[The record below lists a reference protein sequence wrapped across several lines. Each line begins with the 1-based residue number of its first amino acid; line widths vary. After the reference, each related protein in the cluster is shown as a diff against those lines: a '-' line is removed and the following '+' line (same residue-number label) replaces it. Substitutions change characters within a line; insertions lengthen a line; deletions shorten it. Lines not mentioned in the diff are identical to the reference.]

1 MNAIQLFTK
10 HAPNKTF
17 LAVVLGAFSGVLYAM
32 LIPLVM
38 KALSSDTSQLAV
50 ENKIVEVLGLEIAY
64 SNFAGVFLTFCILI
78 LILNSFSQVILA
90 RVSMDVRFILRKNLY
105 RRIQKAP
112 ISSVESVGP
121 SRLLQALSNDVSA
134 IVAGAQLLP
143 NILTNVVT
151 MLGMLGYL
159 FYVDTNIFFYIV
171 QVVIFG
177 VITYQIP
184 IIIGANSFFK
194 ARNHEDLLQ
203 EGFKGLVEGA
213 KELKLSLEKTQVYED
228 EILIKQE
235 KIVRGLQKRGFTAF
249 NLASNYGNLLSFF
262 AIGGLSFIL
271 LNYYVLTNAQ
281 ITVAIMTLLYLSAPI
296 GFLLNVIP
304 QLSRTKIAINKIDK
318 LYSELKVESVSDD
331 YHPIKNWNS
340 IQLRNIKFKYDEPFP
355 SFVKPNSYGFIASL
369 FKSKKIKTLVKSAD
383 QIKTFEV
390 GPVDVEIK
398 RGEITFITGGNG
410 SGKSTLCKVIS
421 LHYIHTDGQITYDH
435 DNIIDKNNITNFRH
449 EINCIYSD
457 YYLFD
462 KALNQKSISADYEEQ
477 IHQYLKAFNLEGKV
491 EYKDGNFST
500 LKLSDGQRRRLAL
513 VVSLVENKSLY
524 VFDEWAAD
532 QDPEFKAIFYN
543 EILSELKNKNKAVVV
558 ISHDDR
564 YFHVADQLLH
574 MESGQLRTTQRK
586 RIDHDES

>member
-10 HAPNKTF
+10 YAPNKTF
-17 LAVVLGAFSGVLYAM
+17 LAVVLGALSGVLYAM

-38 KALSSDTSQLAV
+38 KALSSDSGDLAV
-50 ENKIVEVLGLEIAY
+50 ENKIIEVLGLQIAY
-64 SNFAGVFLTFCILI
+64 SKFATVFLIICIFILI
-78 LILNSFSQVILA
+78 FNSFSQVILA
-90 RVSMDVRFILRKNLY
+90 RISMDVRFILRKNLY
-105 RRIQKAP
+105 RKIQKAP
-112 ISSVESVGP
+112 ISSIENVGP
-121 SRLLQALSNDVSA
+121 SRMLQALSNDVSV
-134 IVAGAQLLP
+134 IVSGAELLP

-151 MLGMLGYL
+151 MIGMLGYIL
-159 FYVDTNIFFYIV
+159 YVDTHIFFYIV

-177 VITYQIP
+177 VLTYQIP
-184 IIIGANSFFK
+184 VFIGAGYFYK
-194 ARNHEDLLQ
+194 ARDHEDLLQ

-213 KELKLSLEKTQVYED
+213 KELKLSLEKKKFYED
-228 EILIKQE
+228 EVLIKEE
-235 KIVRGLQKRGFTAF
+235 KTVRKLEKKGATVF

-271 LNYYVLTNAQ
+271 LNYYVLTHAQ
-281 ITVAIMTLLYLSAPI
+281 ITLAIMTLLYLTAPI
-296 GFLLNVIP
+296 SFLLNVIP
-304 QLSRTKIAINKIDK
+304 QLSMVKIAINKIDK
-318 LYSELKVESVSDD
+318 MYSELAEENVSDE
-331 YHPIKNWNS
+331 YEPIKNWNS
-340 IQLRNIKFKYDEPFP
+340 IQLKNIKFKYDAP
-355 SFVKPNSYGFIASL
+355 SPPAA
-369 FKSKKIKTLVKSAD
+369 KSEKNKKEITNTDPV
-383 QIKTFEV
+383 KTFEV
-390 GPVDVEIK
+390 GPVDAEIR

-421 LHYIHTDGQITYDH
+421 LHYIHTEGQLTYDH
-435 DNIIDKNNITNFRH
+435 DTVIDESNITNFRH

-462 KALNQKSISADYEEQ
+462 KALDQRSLSEDYEKQ
-477 IHQYLKAFNLEGKV
+477 IHHYLKAFNLESKV

-543 EILSELKNKNKAVVV
+543 EILTELKNKNKAVVV

-564 YFHVADQLLH
+564 YFGVADQLLS
-574 MESGQLRTTQRK
+574 MESGQLRSTKRK
-586 RIDHDES
+586 